1 MNPDAGCGILEAM
14 PKEEHRHSRFL
25 RFASLR
31 ARAVLAL
38 LIVFLPAAAIMVGI
52 GLSERSHRI
61 EAVHGQSRRLLT
73 AFVAQQD
80 ALLDSTRQNL
90 FTLAQDST
98 VTGDDPAACGLALA
112 RIRTETPNF
121 ANIGVVGADGII
133 TCSALP
139 LVEKTSSADRDW
151 FKQAVATKR
160 FAVGSYQVGRIT
172 GRRALN
178 AAYPVLDASGDV
190 RQVVFIALDLDWL
203 NELAA
208 DIGLPDGMAFLEVDR
223 GGTVVTRYPEP
234 ERYMGMDASATALAQ
249 AMLGGER
256 GSVRATG
263 LDGKRRTFQ
272 FAPVGETHDA
282 RLYASV
288 GIDEER
294 VLADI
299 DRRFSFA
306 FLLLAALGLAALA
319 LSLYA
324 FRRLLI
330 DPIRALA
337 DGFSRLRGGE
347 YRARLDVPKAHN
359 EMRALAEA
367 FNATAKAMEGH
378 VNGLTERDRLIQQLA
393 RRREMAARVNRALFR
408 MQDVQDL
415 FEEACRVGVDVAGF
429 LGAWIVVAPPRRAP
443 RVAAAA
449 GIDVASS
456 VLLPPGKAAA
466 AHPVA
471 RALREGVS
479 VLAHEGGRASG
490 FPPEL
495 VLAGAASLAAF
506 PLKMD
511 GKPFGAFILASEAAA
526 AFHAED
532 LKLFEELADDIA
544 VGYAFSLN
552 KAARAHAETA
562 LDRARQRFQLFMDMH
577 PSPAWMTDAAGR
589 YVYGNAALRRT
600 LGRPWKEIQG
610 RTVAKLLGKKVAE
623 TSLQGD
629 RKVLESGA
637 PFNAV
642 EQVTIAGKPRTF
654 QVMKFPIINDAGVR
668 LVGGMAFDVTEE
680 RQTQERLT
688 ESEKR
693 YRSYIEQ
700 SIDGVFVMA
709 DNGRIVDANPAARS
723 MLGYDEEELRGMS
736 LRDLMDHRL
745 TEEEKLAFLLTL
757 IREGRNGMDAS
768 VMRKDGTELIADVRI
783 INLGGNRNLGIFRDV
798 TERFRSEEKL
808 RELNELK
815 NSFIRIVAHQL
826 RTPLNAVRWNL
837 EALMEGRAGKLHA
850 RQRQLLEI
858 THGAEVEVIRRI
870 GDLLV
875 ATDIEEGRVTFA
887 RERLSLTSVVSSV
900 LTEWKP
906 RCRAKGIDCSYE
918 AAKEAAEAVEADPE
932 KIREA
937 AGKLMENA
945 IAYSKKG
952 GRVAVRLSAVGNRV
966 RFEVED
972 EGIGIPE
979 AEQSRIFTRFYRAS
993 NASSMLPNASGLG
1006 LSIAKYFVEQHGGSI
1021 GFLST
1026 EGKGSLFWFELP
1038 TAKGPVRRKRQP

>member
-1 MNPDAGCGILEAM
+1 M
-14 PKEEHRHSRFL
+14 
-25 RFASLR
+25 
-31 ARAVLAL
+31 VLAL
-38 LIVFLPAAAIMVGI
+38 LIVFVPAGAILVGV
-52 GLSERSHRI
+52 GLTERSHRI
-61 EAVHGQSRRLLT
+61 EVVYAQSRQLLT

-80 ALLDSTRQNL
+80 ALFDSARQNL
-90 FTLAQDST
+90 VVLAQDP
-98 VTGDDPAACGLALA
+98 VAMGDDQEACGLAMA
-112 RIRTETPNF
+112 RIRIEAPSY
-121 ANIGVVGADGII
+121 ANIGVIGADGTVI
-133 TCSALP
+133 CSALP
-139 LVEKTSSADRDW
+139 LTGQVSVADRDW
-151 FKQAVATKR
+151 FKEAVATKR
-160 FAVGSYQVGRIT
+160 FAVGSYQIGRIT
-172 GRRALN
+172 GRRTVN
-178 AAYPVLDASGDV
+178 AAYPALDASGNV
-190 RQVVFIALDLDWL
+190 LRVAFVALDLDWL

-208 DIGLPDGMAFLEVDR
+208 DIRLPDGMAFLEVDR
-223 GGTVVTRYPEP
+223 DGTVVTRYPEP
-234 ERYMGMDASATALAQ
+234 ERYVGMDASATALAQ
-249 AMLGGER
+249 AMR
-256 GSVRATG
+256 GATQDAVRATG

-272 FAPVGETHDA
+272 FAPVGEAYDA
-282 RLYASV
+282 RLYAAV

-294 VLADI
+294 ALADI
-299 DRRFSFA
+299 DRTFSFA
-306 FLLLAALGLAALA
+306 FLFFVTLGIGGLL

-337 DGFSRLRGGE
+337 YGFSRLRGGD
-347 YRARLDVPKAHN
+347 YRARIGVPKAHN
-359 EMRALAEA
+359 EMCALAEA

-378 VNGLTERDRLIQQLA
+378 VDELTERDRLIRQLA
-393 RRREMAARVNRALFR
+393 RRREMAARINRALFR
-408 MQDVQDL
+408 MEDVQDL
-415 FEEACRVGVDVAGF
+415 FEEACRVSVDVAGF
-429 LGAWIVVAPPRRAP
+429 LGAWIVVAARRAP

-456 VLLPPGKAAA
+456 VLLPPGKAVA

-471 RALREGVS
+471 RAMRAGASAV
-479 VLAHEGGRASG
+479 AHAGGRASG

-495 VLAGAASLAAF
+495 AVAGAASLAAF

-511 GKPFGAFILASEAAA
+511 GKPFGAFVLASEAAA

-544 VGYAFSLN
+544 VGYAVSLH

-610 RTVAKLLGKKVAE
+610 RTVAKLLGKKAAE

-629 RKVLESGA
+629 RKVLEGGA
-637 PFNAV
+637 PFNAI
-642 EQVTIAGKPRTF
+642 EQVTVAGKSRTF
-654 QVMKFPIINDAGVR
+654 QVMKFPIADDAGMR
-668 LVGGMAFDVTEE
+668 LVGGMAFDVTEQ

-709 DNGRIVDANPAARS
+709 DNGRIVDANPAACS
-723 MLGYDEEELRGMS
+723 MLGYEAEDLRGMS

-745 TEEEKLAFLLTL
+745 NEEEKLEFLLTL

-768 VMRKDGTELIADVRI
+768 IVRKDGTELIADVRI

-808 RELNELK
+808 RELNDLK
-815 NSFIRIVAHQL
+815 NSFIRIVSHQL

-850 RQRQLLEI
+850 RQRQLLEV

-875 ATDIEEGRVTFA
+875 ATDIGEGRVTFA
-887 RERLSLTSVVSSV
+887 HERLSLTSVVSGV
-900 LTEWKP
+900 LADWKP
-906 RCRAKGIDCSYE
+906 RCRAKGIECSY
-918 AAKEAAEAVEADPE
+918 AAAEEAAEAVEADPE

-937 AGKLMENA
+937 AAKLVENA
-945 IAYSKKG
+945 VAYSKKG

-979 AEQSRIFTRFYRAS
+979 AEQPRVFTRFFRAS
-993 NASSMLPNASGLG
+993 NASSVLPDASGLG
-1006 LSIAKYFVEQHGGSI
+1006 LSIAKYFVEQHGGAI
-1021 GFLST
+1021 GFSST
-1026 EGKGSLFWFELP
+1026 EGKGSLFWFEIP
-1038 TAKGPVRRKRQP
+1038 TAKGPIRRKRTAS